1 MSGQSTLKDI
11 PNLVSSP
18 RLFAFFFSF
27 FLSLTL
33 CGVYVACALSG
44 EAPAAAVPSPRNG
57 GKSRRLEMKG
67 GTPVIM

>member
-18 RLFAFFFSF
+18 RLFDFFFLF
-27 FLSLTL
+27 CLTP
-33 CGVYVACALSG
+33 CRVYVACALSG

-57 GKSRRLEMKG
+57 GKSRGLEMKG